1 MQTALGQK
9 ASGNFTWW
17 VFKDERAE
25 FVSGV
30 KHAAISTGLTRVADG
45 LFLGVDMLEKR
56 QTHTL
61 D

>member
-1 MQTALGQK
+1 MA
-9 ASGNFTWW
+9 GNVTWW

-45 LFLGVDMLEKR
+45 LFLRVDMLDGR
-56 QTHTL
+56 QTPT
-61 D
+61 